1 MKYLVQVVDNE
12 QRRPT
17 CITNARDSRVIM
29 NWDALETCVDCEAT
43 GIGGNE
49 KIGKI
54 QYGELQRCLDL
65 RRENGVCYLENK
77 YVRVINNYFIYLSKN
92 EESEYIGVASYN
104 CVLSSSGRVVLRH
117 SGGQDV

>member
-1 MKYLVQVVDNE
+1 
-12 QRRPT
+12 
-17 CITNARDSRVIM
+17 M

-54 QYGELQRCLDL
+54 RYGELQRCLDL